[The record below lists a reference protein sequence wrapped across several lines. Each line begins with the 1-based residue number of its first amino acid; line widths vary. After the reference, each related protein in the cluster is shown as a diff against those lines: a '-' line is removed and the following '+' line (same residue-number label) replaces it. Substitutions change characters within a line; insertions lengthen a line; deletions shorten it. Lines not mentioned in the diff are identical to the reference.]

1 MSLDDALGDG
11 NAALRDSLLRQYQ
24 QGAPDFS
31 DDAGVLTERLARKL
45 TPIATPSPVPK
56 VDFSPPTVLPEA
68 EKTPDLAK
76 FGKPVEP
83 EAPDSTGDLSSFG
96 TPVPPPAPPPL
107 GVGGH
112 VMAGAKGLLRAP
124 LEQAGSSLQ
133 GLAALSPTKPVAP
146 EGTALIDQ
154 LGNSAAMSAS
164 ERAKLMGQF
173 MRTVGDRGLQMDFNG
188 ALRRIADGADAKAE
202 SDQLRAKFAAQNAEA
217 AKPIQEQKKYQTGTA
232 IKQAADVI
240 PMTDQEKESV
250 GGTIGSGVGTG
261 LTYLAAGALAGPE
274 AAIAL
279 GAAGMGTS
287 TAGATF
293 EAAKAKGASDED
305 AAKAAGWGGAIG
317 AALGTLPLATVLRPI
332 TAVSAKLGSSG
343 AAILAQHAIEGGA
356 AFATVGEAQEY
367 LLKKVAQQYYD
378 PETGYSPDAKRIMAN
393 LMTGAVLGVAGSF
406 IPKPKPSDI
415 SSPADIDEFLRRSSA
430 ARLVNPEPVDGEIV
444 PERLRLT
451 GPATGAEP
459 PAPPSGPETPP
470 RPAGGGEA
478 ATPPKTDHET
488 LLDAGF
494 SEQEIADMSPR
505 ARAQRLEEA
514 KPPTSESDVPNFSH
528 KNSEAES
535 TGKRDAPIVASTVDD
550 VLKASEVVKEPTP
563 AQAEAGNYQHGHLE
577 IPHLDLE
584 GKNGISIETGVG
596 QIRRGTDPDGKPWEI
611 RMPVAYGKI
620 KGTVG
625 ADGDHLDV
633 FVGPRPNSPHVFIV
647 DQRDPA
653 TDKFDEHKVL
663 VGFDHPE
670 AAVRAYRDSYADD
683 AMPRI
688 GAVTALGPD
697 EFKKWLANGDH
708 TKRFSQP
715 GPNEKPETVRFYHG
729 ASTDPTSGGPR
740 WLTPDEN
747 YARNFRAHG
756 NPKDVHYVDI
766 PKKDFETNPELA
778 AGYDEINGVHR
789 NFEAPESIAKQLKPL
804 KTPETKPAAKP
815 RAASTEPMTLMQF
828 IASKGGIEPHPELK
842 ALDLAGDHRVQI
854 PGRKGFFGVVRPTGM
869 KLDDMREAA
878 EEAGYLRGSEHA
890 TTTVRD
896 FLDAID
902 EEFNRGNVKKA
913 EGEEANK
920 TKRERVADEESS
932 AHARQQAVDQHHDEI
947 EADPDYKHLA
957 DDVKTRAAAIMADE
971 NLSLDDA
978 VEQAAMRMVSEDADY
993 GITPQLMSD
1002 TYGKDVA
1009 HAIQAKP
1016 APRNGVIAERQGE
1029 GDRNARAEE
1038 EAQGHDEHL
1047 PDTRAESREEPE
1059 EVTAAHHEAIED
1071 VLGPMANKVQQVD
1084 IARAAELLAEHP
1096 DMPPGIA
1103 FQHAVIEN
1111 AVNKGDLTVAD
1122 VEKAYGEEA
1131 KEILGSRSE
1140 GAHRSEPHADE
1151 GRTEPR
1157 QEQPGAGSQARV
1169 LPGSGQTGD
1178 DAEDTGAV
1186 DREADQEP
1194 DTERA
1199 DTNAERKTAGSAEP
1213 EAKPGEGRPASRVME
1228 DALDDIEKAVEAGD
1242 RDGVLAAGRAARKVL
1257 AQTPAAEKA
1266 EDPEYWKQFDAV
1278 IRKMVKPGYVTSKTK
1293 IDGDAGKA
1301 EILASDSDEIVPI
1314 TLSHKGP
1321 WDFNDTWPA
1330 PDPKVLKALDKEGRN
1345 PFADGDDAANV
1356 AAMLDEGLNGLM
1368 SDIAE
1373 IRSIDERIKDIRDG
1387 KTKLRRN
1394 QTIEDA
1400 LKPLRDDRTK
1410 YGRAVLDT
1418 AESYRDIFGR
1428 EASDAMIAEGRRRL
1442 IQMEASSPGPRIPPQ
1457 AEGGW
1462 DSFTDATRKAFLKAA
1477 SLDDLHRPNVKWD
1490 NLLPEAQGKLS
1501 EFLMHPHWSW
1511 PMEVRDS
1518 FPAPVAQTTI
1528 PGTEQI
1534 SDGELAQRRAEQPL
1548 KPKADQK
1555 PADDGLF
1562 GDGHKQTDLLDLK
1575 PAQEANDGISSSV
1588 SGRDAGSEPEDVPNA
1603 ESERG
1608 AGAVRDAEGE
1618 RSVPPVSGDH
1628 EGRAEGDGRPADVA
1642 SSEGSGASGEGDDVR
1657 VSGRH
1662 ADELAGRE
1670 ERAVQ
1675 REAGRVAGEN
1685 FHIEPGGL
1693 DEGRGPKRK
1702 AEDNLNA
1709 IMLSNII
1716 EKLDRPATLE
1726 EQQKLARY
1734 VGWGGIKGAF
1744 PDADGEYAKGF
1755 EAIGHGLKL
1764 ELTPEEY
1771 DTARRSIQYAHYT
1784 SEDIING
1791 MWKAAQQL
1799 GFEGGSVFEPGMGVG
1814 NFPGLMPPDVAER
1827 STYQGIELDH
1837 VSARIA
1843 SLLYPKWGVR
1853 RDDFTRMPLPENAF
1867 DLAIGNPPFADI
1879 AIHSDSKYAKHSF
1892 LLHDYFFAKSL
1903 DGVRPGGLLMFVTSA
1918 GTMNKIDP
1926 SARNYLAD
1934 RADFVGAI
1942 RLPGNAFKKNA
1953 GTEVTTDIVV
1963 LRKLM
1968 PDEKAA
1974 DRSWTETAEV
1984 SLPGPDGKPV
1994 KGQISRYFA
2003 EHPEMVL
2010 GKADFADKLYE
2021 GRYSVKAWDNFDLK
2035 DALAVAI
2042 AKLPRNVMRAPETPV
2057 ERAEVDFD
2065 HTEKKQGSYY
2075 IDKDGTLRQ
2084 IQSGAGVAVAR
2095 RGKGVEGGKSAEQI
2109 DRIRGLIPIRDALRE
2124 TYAADLNDD
2133 KDGGDKARKKLNAA
2147 YDAFV
2152 GKYGPINKAEIQ
2164 LRRPSVVQQESARAE
2179 AREEARYS
2187 GLPFEEG
2194 SFDATRL
2201 LDANKSMAEIARLR
2215 KEAREVA
2222 AQRGENWDE
2231 GTFDPEEMKDN
2242 IIDKRPNIEPFMD
2255 DQEAYRLRAIEH
2267 YDDASGKASKGLVFS
2282 QNVIT
2287 REKPPKINSIND
2299 AALYVLNQKGR
2310 LDLDAIGAL
2319 ADKSKSETIE
2329 ALGDRIY
2336 RVPGT
2341 KDTWETKEAYLSG
2354 NVRKKL
2360 ALAKKEAARDPQLRR
2375 NVEALEAT
2383 QPAPLAPAQIY
2394 AGLGMPWIP
2403 EKVIEDFAKQELGLT
2418 TFRAKYIPVLA
2429 QWTVSGDTDSV
2440 ASITTFGT
2448 SRRNATALMSDALN
2462 HITPKI
2468 YDEDAKGSRILN
2480 VTATQDAQDKL
2491 TTIKEKFK
2499 GWVFADDARAD
2510 PLAAYYNEN
2519 YNNLVVRQY
2528 DGSYLTTP
2536 GIASG
2541 WKWRP
2546 HQTRVISRIIQEGNT
2561 YMAHAVGA
2569 GKTSAMIGAGMEM
2582 RRLGLVKKPMY
2593 AIPNHMLAQFTKEFY
2608 EQYPTARIAVADDR
2622 NFHADRRKQFMAN
2635 VALDDLDAV
2644 IITHTNFGMI
2654 PVSDEFA
2661 DEMISVELDRYRNA
2675 LAEMPSGHDRR
2686 ITRSRIEKQIER
2698 LEQRL
2703 SGKSNRR
2710 RDSVFTFDEMGA
2722 DFLFVDE
2729 AQEFRKLDFSTQMS
2743 NLKGITPEGSGKAWD
2758 LYVKTKLLEKRNP
2771 GRNLVLASGTPVTNT
2786 MAELYTVSRYLQ
2798 PGELAERQ
2806 LSAFDA
2812 WAGAFGEEVSEL
2824 EQDAA
2829 GGYKPVARFAKFIN
2843 VAELS
2848 AMVRQVMDVVTSR
2861 QLEQYVTRPKIKG
2874 GKRQM
2879 NLAEKSPALID
2890 YQDSLAAR
2898 MVAIKK
2904 RGGKPKPG
2912 DDIMLTV
2919 IGDGR
2924 HAAID
2929 MRLVGGEV
2937 DPDYPTKLELLI
2949 DNVFN
2954 TMKATA
2960 RQKFYRPREGGYDMS
2975 APVDVGPATQM
2986 IFSNLGISAKRGLP
3000 VHDYIRAELVRRGI
3014 PRDKIAL
3021 ISEYK
3026 THIAKQK
3033 LFNDMNSGKVLLMIG
3048 STAKMGTGV
3057 NAQRRLYA
3065 IHNLDPLWYPSDDEQ
3080 RNGRGLRQGN
3090 WNPEIEI
3097 NDYSTKGTYD
3107 STMWGLMEKKARFI
3121 QGFFEGDPSMREM
3134 DDLGEASQYAQAK
3147 AMTTNDPR
3155 LMRLTEL
3162 KQDLERAE
3170 RRKSAFESER
3180 YALKRRQAEARSTLD
3195 YYGAREVSIRQDIKQ
3210 RKDLSGDNFAGTVGK
3225 KTYDKRADFGEAILE
3240 QLDKVTTTP
3249 NIGRHITIG
3258 EVSGFP
3264 IQAHIHRMLTE
3275 KKDTAGND
3283 LTLKRSGTAES
3294 TIHGTSA
3301 LGIARSIESILTG
3314 FDSDLEHA
3322 QDRIATSEKFLRES
3336 EGKEKDRFQGEPE
3349 IDALASQVRDLEAQ
3363 LAKKDEPAPSRELPP
3378 PSPEALAQVMPL
3390 TERGAA
3396 KSAELER
3403 LLTEAVHKMVPNVKI
3418 KFHAGRIDHIDQGG
3432 WGDVAGKYKGV
3443 VGLYRPAKQ
3452 LIELSLESGNPV
3464 STAFHEAYHAIEH
3477 LLQTARERAL
3487 MTKETPRLRRAID
3500 NGAVGFD
3507 KTTIAG
3513 LAGYE
3518 VRAVAFELYRHQR
3531 EKFGKAQNLHVGVRR
3546 WYHRL
3551 ADMTNR
3557 IRNGVNGLG
3566 FQTAEDIFA
3575 KAFEGGFADRTPPL
3589 LGTPFP
3595 QQDDALASLH
3605 NPFNGPLRD
3614 SVGEAI
3620 DERLA
3625 NKKERLIEG
3634 YQNLNR
3640 PVQNLENIIEARLAG
3655 ELPDSQAFYQ
3665 KKRLFPGKVAAEAND
3680 FNKNLLDP
3688 MIALLKANNIDKDQA
3703 GDILYAIHAP
3713 ERNREMDRINMDSL
3727 FGKPDMVLGRGS
3739 GMSNATAQ
3747 EILNRYRPDLIEAID
3762 QRANAI
3768 RDYINNLMVNSGLE
3782 SAATVAGWKDTYQ
3795 HYVPLSGW
3803 EDAPEE
3809 APRGMGGKFTVRGPE
3824 VRSAFG
3830 RKSKADN
3837 PLANLFDQAY
3847 RTIERAKKNEYLQAA
3862 DNALHELEPDDQRN
3876 FVRFDRGRPKKEL
3889 DKRTGL
3895 VRTVDDSNFRNEP
3908 GAVAFKRGGNTH
3920 YILFDNPKLADAIK
3934 RMNADGLGILQPLIN
3949 IQNKLKATW
3958 THYSPEFLLRH
3969 FLFRYPIEGTLNS
3982 FEQKEQG
3989 DHSIARYIGDS
4000 TPFLGNAS
4008 KAIFASNRGVIH
4020 DNPAIAELQRYW
4032 DEMRRAG
4039 GAMMFRQMRD
4049 TNLVREHMESKL
4061 NTLTNSTWSNARAKW
4076 QAGVEAMDTVTNA
4089 LDNALRLAAYASA
4102 RKQGKTPEQAA
4113 VIARDATVDFQQS
4126 GRWKNIMSLFAPFSG
4141 VAINTGAR
4149 MTSAVARSRI
4159 MRMVFGSSVLAGFL
4173 SGMFNYLIG
4182 GDDKDGIPFADK
4194 MAWWEKSLVFTLMNP
4209 FDRDSKD
4216 RPQPIH
4222 IPMPYNWAFPMMI
4235 GQAAAAMVFT
4245 KDPHG
4250 VRKALGAVLKSG
4262 LEALTPF
4269 GAEENPVAQ
4278 ITPELVRP
4286 FVHTYT
4292 NEQWNGIP
4300 IHKDPAFQKG
4310 PRSESGRPTTG
4321 DGWKWTA
4328 QGINAATGGD
4338 HKHSG
4343 ALDVYPEDLREVF
4356 SYYSGTDTAMR
4367 FGRNVATTL
4376 QHPIDSLIDDA
4387 SHVPFARI
4395 VRGTDYDQAD
4405 KSRRF
4410 ERDRE
4415 SKQPWT
4421 R

>member
-1 MSLDDALGDG
+1 MALDDALGDG

-24 QGAPDFS
+24 QDAPDFS

-45 TPIATPSPVPK
+45 TPIAPSPPVPT
-56 VDFSPPTVLPEA
+56 VDFSSPAEAPEA
-68 EKTPDLAK
+68 PEKAPDLAK
-76 FGKPVEP
+76 YGTPVDPEP
-83 EAPDSTGDLSSFG
+83 EPSTDDLSSFG
-96 TPVPPPAPPPL
+96 TPVPPPAAPPL
-107 GVGGH
+107 GVGGQI
-112 VMAGAKGLLRAP
+112 MAGAKGLLRAP
-124 LEQAGSSLQ
+124 LEQAGSSVQ

-154 LGNSAAMSAS
+154 LANAGTMSAS
-164 ERAKLMGQF
+164 ERAKLMGQT
-173 MRTVGDRGLQMDFNG
+173 MRTIGDRGLQMDFNA
-188 ALRRIADGADAKAE
+188 ALQRIARGGDAQAE
-202 SDQLRAKFAAQNAEA
+202 SDQLRAKFSAQNAEA
-217 AKPIQEQKKYQTGTA
+217 AKPIQEQAKYQTGTT
-232 IKQAADVI
+232 IKQAADAI
-240 PMTDQEKESV
+240 PMTDQEKTSA
-250 GGTIGSGVGTG
+250 GGQIGSGVGAAA
-261 LTYLAAGALAGPE
+261 TYLAAGALAGPE

-293 EAAKAKGASDED
+293 EAAKAKGASDDD

-317 AALGTLPLATVLRPI
+317 AALGTLPLGTVLRPI

-367 LLKKVAQQYYD
+367 LLTKVAQQYYD
-378 PETGYSPDAKRIMAN
+378 KDAGYSPDAKRIIAN
-393 LMTGAVLGVAGSF
+393 LITGGVLGAAGHF

-415 SSPADIDEFLRRSSA
+415 SSPDDIADFIRRAGEARQRTLPA
-430 ARLVNPEPVDGEIV
+430 AEPIDGEV
-444 PERLRLT
+444 MPDNRGLPGPDT
-451 GPATGAEP
+451 GRAPPPDEPP
-459 PAPPSGPETPP
+459 PAPPGT
-470 RPAGGGEA
+470 GEA

-505 ARAQRLEEA
+505 ARASRLAEATESNDTTETAGTATASSPDKVAEEPSA
-514 KPPTSESDVPNFSH
+514 
-528 KNSEAES
+528 
-535 TGKRDAPIVASTVDD
+535 TGKRDAPVVAKTVDD
-550 VLKASEVVKEPTP
+550 VLKASEIVKEPTP
-563 AQAEAGNYQHGHLE
+563 AQAVAGNYQHGHLE
-577 IPHLDLE
+577 LPHLDLA

-596 QIRRGTDPDGKPWEI
+596 QIRRGTDPDGKPWEV

-633 FVGPRPNSPHVFIV
+633 FIGPKPTSPHVFMI
-647 DQRDPA
+647 DQRDPSN
-653 TDKFDEHKVL
+653 DSFDEHKIM
-663 VGFDHPE
+663 VGFEHPE

-683 AMPRI
+683 ATPRM

-697 EFKKWLANGDH
+697 EFKNWLATGDH
-708 TKRFSQP
+708 TQRFSQP
-715 GPNEKPETVRFYHG
+715 GPNEIAQAEP
-729 ASTDPTSGGPR
+729 
-740 WLTPDEN
+740 
-747 YARNFRAHG
+747 
-756 NPKDVHYVDI
+756 
-766 PKKDFETNPELA
+766 A
-778 AGYDEINGVHR
+778 AA
-789 NFEAPESIAKQLKPL
+789 APAKAP
-804 KTPETKPAAKP
+804 AKP
-815 RAASTEPMTLMQF
+815 RAANTEPMTLMQF

-890 TTTVRD
+890 TTTTRD
-896 FLDAID
+896 LLDAID
-902 EEFNRGNVKKA
+902 EEFNRGNAKKA
-913 EGEEANK
+913 EGEESTP
-920 TKRERVADEESS
+920 TKRERKADEESS
-932 AHARQQAVDQHHDEI
+932 AHARQVAIDDHRADVDKDE
-947 EADPDYKHLA
+947 DYKHLA
-957 DDVKTRAAAIMADE
+957 EDVKTRAAAIMADE
-971 NLSLDDA
+971 NLPLDDA

-1002 TYGKDVA
+1002 TYGKDVSD
-1009 HAIQAKP
+1009 AIQAKP
-1016 APRNGVIAERQGE
+1016 APRNGVVTERQGE
-1029 GDRNARAEE
+1029 GERDAGAKE
-1038 EAQGHDEHL
+1038 EAQSHGDRV
-1047 PDTRAESREEPE
+1047 PDTGAQGREEPE

-1071 VLGPMANKVQQVD
+1071 ALGPMADKVKPVD
-1084 IARAAELLAEHP
+1084 IARAAELLAEYP
-1096 DMPPGIA
+1096 EMPPGIA
-1103 FQHAVIEN
+1103 FQYAVIEN
-1111 AVNKGDLTVAD
+1111 AVNQGDLTVAQA
-1122 VEKAYGEEA
+1122 EEAYGPEV
-1131 KEILGSRSE
+1131 KEILGSGSE
-1140 GAHRSEPHADE
+1140 GAHSSEPRADE
-1151 GRTEPR
+1151 GRAESQ
-1157 QEQPGAGSQARV
+1157 QERSGAGSQARV
-1169 LPGSGQTGD
+1169 VPSSSQTGE

-1186 DREADQEP
+1186 DREDDQQS
-1194 DTERA
+1194 DTGRA
-1199 DTNAERKTAGSAEP
+1199 DADAERETAGSAEP
-1213 EAKPGEGRPASRVME
+1213 ETAAGEGSAEAGLDDDDDRSEADRKFYDSFMDPQASFEGAQEDTIQHYAKGLGIFPEGRSRHQLVSALIEKGARGYQGGDIIAIPRSPAGAVDALKNIDPKKLPDDLFEKFKQSLAAHVDQIQPRAMKFETEPNGDTWMWKLRNKRGGQYLDLTAYSDVVYISGASSPTESGLSYGMSDIPNPVLQGFIKEFIRANPPPAPGKEDASRKME
-1228 DALDDIEKAVEAGD
+1228 AALDKIEEAVEAGD

-1257 AQTPAAEKA
+1257 AQTPADVKA
-1266 EDPEYWKQFDAV
+1266 TEPEYWKQFDAQ
-1278 IRKMVKPGYVTSKTK
+1278 IRQMVKPGYVTAQQQHRNE
-1293 IDGDAGKA
+1293 IA
-1301 EILASDSDEIVPI
+1301 EAPTWAEVL
-1314 TLSHKGP
+1314 HKLP
-1321 WDFNDTWPA
+1321 MH
-1330 PDPKVLKALDKEGRN
+1330 
-1345 PFADGDDAANV
+1345 ADGRTHDTDLAFKLMA
-1356 AAMLDEGLNGLM
+1356 GITGGPLN
-1368 SDIAE
+1368 
-1373 IRSIDERIKDIRDG
+1373 K
-1387 KTKLRRN
+1387 
-1394 QTIEDA
+1394 Q
-1400 LKPLRDDRTK
+1400 K
-1410 YGRAVLDT
+1410 Y
-1418 AESYRDIFGR
+1418 
-1428 EASDAMIAEGRRRL
+1428 
-1442 IQMEASSPGPRIPPQ
+1442 
-1457 AEGGW
+1457 
-1462 DSFTDATRKAFLKAA
+1462 
-1477 SLDDLHRPNVKWD
+1477 D
-1490 NLLPEAQGKLS
+1490 NLTGEQRHD
-1501 EFLMHPHWSW
+1501 LMRMVSDPFHN
-1511 PMEVRDS
+1511 
-1518 FPAPVAQTTI
+1518 PAAKPQSTI
-1528 PGTEQI
+1528 PGTEAI
-1534 SDGELAQRRAEQPL
+1534 GDGELAQRKSDQPL
-1548 KPKADQK
+1548 KPTAAQQ

-1588 SGRDAGSEPEDVPNA
+1588 SGRDAGSEPEDVPSL
-1603 ESERG
+1603 EEGRG
-1608 AGAVRDAEGE
+1608 AGAVRPVEGE
-1618 RSVPPVSGDH
+1618 RGAPDVSGTD
-1628 EGRAEGDGRPADVA
+1628 EGRSEGSGRPADLA
-1642 SSEGSGASGEGDDVR
+1642 SSEGSGGGSESDDVR

-1662 ADELAGRE
+1662 ADT
-1670 ERAVQ
+1670 
-1675 REAGRVAGEN
+1675 EAGRSERADQRAAGRVKGEN
-1685 FHIEPGGL
+1685 FHIDPGGL
-1693 DEGRGPKRK
+1693 DEDRGPKRK

-1709 IMLSNII
+1709 ITLSNII

-1734 VGWGGIKGAF
+1734 VGWGGLKNAF
-1744 PDADGEYAKGF
+1744 PDADGEFGKGF
-1755 EAIGHGLKL
+1755 EVIGARLKS

-1791 MWKAAQQL
+1791 MWKAARQL

-1814 NFPGLMPPDVAER
+1814 NFPGLMPPDVAEK

-1843 SLLYPKWGVR
+1843 SLLYPKWGIR

-1934 RADFVGAI
+1934 RAEFIGAI

-1968 PDEKAA
+1968 PGETAA

-2010 GKADFADKLYE
+2010 GKGDFADKLYE

-2035 DALAVAI
+2035 DALAVAV
-2042 AKLPRNVMRAPETPV
+2042 AKLPRNVMKSPETPT

-2075 IDKDGTLRQ
+2075 VDKDGSLRQ

-2095 RGKGVEGGKSAEQI
+2095 RGKGIEGGKSAEQI
-2109 DRIRGLIPIRDALRE
+2109 ERIRGLIPIRDALRE

-2133 KDGGDKARKKLNAA
+2133 RDAGDKARKKLNVT

-2187 GLPFEEG
+2187 GLDFNEG
-2194 SFDATRL
+2194 TFDATKL
-2201 LDANKSMAEIARLR
+2201 LDANRPMAEIARAR
-2215 KEAREVA
+2215 KEAREA
-2222 AQRGENWDE
+2222 AATAGIKFDE
-2231 GTFDPEEMKDN
+2231 GSFDPEDMKDN

-2287 REKPPKINSIND
+2287 RETPPKINSIND
-2299 AALYVLNQKGR
+2299 AALYVLNQRGR

-2360 ALAKKEAARDPQLRR
+2360 ALAKAEAARDPLLRR
-2375 NVEALEAT
+2375 NVEALEAA

-2403 EKVIEDFAKQELGLT
+2403 EKIVEQFAKEELGLT

-2468 YDEDAKGSRILN
+2468 YDEADDKRILN

-2569 GKTSAMIGAGMEM
+2569 GKTSAMIGSGMEM

-2622 NFHADRRKQFMAN
+2622 NFHAERRKQFMAN

-2661 DEMISVELDRYRNA
+2661 DEMIGVELDRYRNA
-2675 LAEMPSGHDRR
+2675 LAEMPSGQDSR

-2710 RDSVFTFDEMGA
+2710 RDNVFNFDEMGV

-2874 GKRQM
+2874 GKRSM
-2879 NLAEKSPALID
+2879 NLAEKSPALIE
-2890 YQDSLAAR
+2890 YQDGLAAR
-2898 MVAIKK
+2898 MVAIKN

-2929 MRLVGGEV
+2929 IRLVGGDV

-2960 RQKFYRPREGGYDMS
+2960 RTKFYKPREGGYDMS

-3057 NAQRRLYA
+3057 NAQRRLAA

-3162 KQDLERAE
+3162 KQDLERSE

-3195 YYGAREVSIRQDIKQ
+3195 YYGAREVNIQQDIKQ
-3210 RKDLSGDNFAGTVGK
+3210 RKDLSGDNFVGTVGK
-3225 KTYDKRADFGEAILE
+3225 STYDKRVDFGEALLT
-3240 QLDKVTTTP
+3240 QLDKVTTTA
-3249 NIGRHITIG
+3249 NIGRHLTIG
-3258 EVSGFP
+3258 EISGFP
-3264 IQAHIHRMLTE
+3264 LRAHVRQILTE
-3275 KKDTAGND
+3275 NKGAAGND
-3283 LTLKRSGTAES
+3283 LMLKRTGDAE
-3294 TIHGTSA
+3294 TTVHGTSA
-3301 LGIARSIESILTG
+3301 LGMARSIESILSG
-3314 FDSDLEHA
+3314 FDADLAYA
-3322 QDRIATSEKFLRES
+3322 QDRVATAEKFLRES
-3336 EGKEKDRFQGEPE
+3336 EGKEKARFQGEPE

-3363 LAKKDEPAPSRELPP
+3363 LAKKDEPATSTELPP

-3396 KSAELER
+3396 KAAELER
-3403 LLTEAVHKMVPNVKI
+3403 LLTEAVRKMVPNIQI
-3418 KFHAGRIDHIDQGG
+3418 KFHTGRIDHIDQGG
-3432 WGDVAGKYKGV
+3432 WGDVAAKYKGV

-3477 LLQTARERAL
+3477 LLQTARERTL
-3487 MTKETPRLRRAID
+3487 MAKETPRLRRAID
-3500 NGAVGFD
+3500 NGLIGFD
-3507 KTTIAG
+3507 KATIEG
-3513 LAGYE
+3513 MAGYE

-3551 ADMTNR
+3551 TDMTNR

-3595 QQDDALASLH
+3595 QQEDALASVQ

-3614 SVGEAI
+3614 SVGAAI

-3625 NKKERLIEG
+3625 NTKQKLIEG

-3640 PVQNLENIIEARLAG
+3640 PVQNLETIIEARLAG

-3688 MIALLKANNIDKDQA
+3688 MIDLLKANKIDKDQA
-3703 GDILYAIHAP
+3703 GDILYALHAP
-3713 ERNREMDRINMDSL
+3713 ERNREMDKINMDSM
-3727 FGKPDMVLGRGS
+3727 FGAPDMVLGRGS
-3739 GMSNATAQ
+3739 GMSNDTAQ
-3747 EILNRYRPDLIEAID
+3747 EILNRYDPAVVRAID
-3762 QRANAI
+3762 QRADAI

-3782 SAATVAGWKDTYQ
+3782 SATTVAGWRQTYD
-3795 HYVPLSGW
+3795 HYAPLSGW

-3809 APRGMGGKFTVRGPE
+3809 APPGRSPKFNVRGPE

-3837 PLANLFDQAY
+3837 PLANLIDQAY
-3847 RTIERAKKNEYLQAA
+3847 RTIERAKKNEYLQTV
-3862 DNALHELEPDDQRN
+3862 DNALHELDPDDQKN

-3895 VRTVDDSNFRNEP
+3895 VRTVDDSNFRSEP
-3908 GAVAFKRGGNTH
+3908 GAVAFKRGGNVH
-3920 YILFDNPKLADAIK
+3920 YLLFDNSQLADAIK
-3934 RMNADGLGILQPLIN
+3934 RMHADGLGMLQFVIN
-3949 IQNKLKATW
+3949 IQNKLKASW

-3982 FEQKEQG
+3982 FEQKESG
-3989 DHSIARYIGDS
+3989 DHSVGRYIADS

-4008 KAIFASNRGVIH
+4008 KAIFASNKGVTH
-4020 DNPAIAELQRYW
+4020 DNAAIAELQRYW

-4049 TNLVREHMESKL
+4049 TSLVREHMESKL
-4061 NTLTNSTWSNARAKW
+4061 NSLTNSTWSDAKAKW

-4089 LDNALRLAAYASA
+4089 LDNALRLAAYAAA

-4113 VIARDATVDFQQS
+4113 IVARDATVDFQQS

-4173 SGMFNYLIG
+4173 SGMFNYLVG
-4182 GDDKDGIPFADK
+4182 GNDKDGIPFADK
-4194 MAWWEKSLVFTLMNP
+4194 MAWWEKSLTFTLLNP
-4209 FDRDSKD
+4209 FGIDKDAKD

-4222 IPMPYNWAFPMMI
+4222 IPMPYNWAFPLMI

-4269 GAEENPVAQ
+4269 GAEDNLVAQ
-4278 ITPELVRP
+4278 ISPELTRP
-4286 FVHTYT
+4286 LVHAYT
-4292 NEQWNGIP
+4292 NENWNGIP
-4300 IHKDPAFQKG
+4300 IHKDPAFQRG
-4310 PRSESGRPTTG
+4310 PRSESGRVNTG
-4321 DGWKWTA
+4321 DGWKWA
-4328 QGINAATGGD
+4328 AKGINEVTGGD
-4338 HKHSG
+4338 RKHSG

-4356 SYYSGTDTAMR
+4356 SYYSGLDTAMR
-4367 FGRNVATTL
+4367 FGRNVTGFVANAAEGT
-4376 QHPIDSLIDDA
+4376 PDKEPSRI
-4387 SHVPFARI
+4387 PFARV